1 MRFNRIGV
9 ERLGAT
15 IGAEISGVDL
25 RLPFDDE
32 TFAEV
37 ERALF
42 FRDQDLSPAE
52 HAAFGRRFGEHCR
65 RLACQ
70 PAVTASRPAARW

>member
-1 MRFNRIGV
+1 LLAFKV
-9 ERLGAT
+9 
-15 IGAEISGVDL
+15 
-25 RLPFDDE
+25 
-32 TFAEV
+32 
-37 ERALF
+37 LF

-65 RLACQ
+65 RLGCQ